1 MNTTINGS
9 ASCSVLWN
17 PTSDKIGATVAYCLI
32 FVVSLVVNSCIG
44 IIVTKRKLKG
54 NQSTFSSSSETQG
67 RLVGARG
74 NKSGDLFPLVPTNHG
89 SPRIIFLLV
98 PLTYIPFKVAFF
110 CQKLKVGVL
119 GKALC
124 KVIPLLNNLEFVVSV
139 QSLVLIAVG
148 RFGAVVCPL
157 RSPLVSSKRCSLF
170 IVATWIVAL
179 ASTSLD
185 LFARSLKKD
194 EGERLC
200 VLKWEEAFGESL
212 SPTDYALARY
222 IAFLYTPI
230 IFSILVYF
238 LILIEH

>member
-1 MNTTINGS
+1 M
-9 ASCSVLWN
+9 
-17 PTSDKIGATVAYCLI
+17 
-32 FVVSLVVNSCIG
+32 F
-44 IIVTKRKLKG
+44 TKRKLKG

-110 CQKLKVGVL
+110 YQKLKVGVL

-124 KVIPLLNNLEFVVSV
+124 KFVVSV

-194 EGERLC
+194 EGEILC